1 MKIQILSDLHV
12 EFQNYQYQECDSD
25 VVVLAG
31 DIHTKDRGIE
41 WAADQIQNKPVIYV
55 LGNHEFYG
63 KSHPKFI
70 YEATSKAAGTNIH
83 VLEDS
88 HVNIAGVNFIGCTLW
103 TDFKL
108 FGDPRIAGYQCQ
120 QVMTD
125 YKKIRKSPQY
135 SKLRSI
141 DTATIHARS
150 LHWLGKT
157 LESLEGQTNVVVTHH
172 GPSINSS
179 PEGKR
184 KDTTSAAYVSNLES
198 FISKH
203 QPEFWIHGHLH
214 NSSEYQIGD
223 CTIVCNPKGYP
234 GEENRHFDPTKCIE
248 LSL

>member
-12 EFQNYQYQECDSD
+12 EFKDYEYQKCDSD

-41 WAADQIQNKPVIYV
+41 WAIKNIEGKPVVYV
-55 LGNHEFYG
+55 LGNHEFFG

-70 YEATSKAAGTNIH
+70 AEARSKASGTNVH
-83 VLEDS
+83 LLENEYI
-88 HVNIAGVNFIGCTLW
+88 NIEGVNFIGCTLW
-103 TDFKL
+103 TDFEI

-141 DTATIHARS
+141 DTALIHAQS
-150 LHWLGKT
+150 LNWLGKT
-157 LESLEGQTNVVVTHH
+157 LESLKGEPNVVVSHH

-179 PEGKR
+179 PIGKR
-184 KDTTSAAYVSNLES
+184 EDITSAAYVSDLEG
-198 FISKH
+198 FISDH
-203 QPEFWIHGHLH
+203 QPKFWFHGHLH
-214 NSSEYQIGD
+214 NSSEYKIGD
-223 CTIVCNPKGYP
+223 CTVVCNPKGYP
-234 GEENRHFDPTKCIE
+234 GDENCHFDPVKCVEIC
-248 LSL
+248 L